1 MARHAL
7 RLELAL
13 LEKDHA
19 LVAGMTI
26 TKTLR
31 DTNVLLHGGMIQCLV
46 HLISATMDLVQLTI
60 SVATMNTHQ
69 ETGVVLAVQ
78 MCTKTTPSIFR
89 HAHLAADHVLP
100 LHVAGLFQTM
110 LAKT

>member
-1 MARHAL
+1 
-7 RLELAL
+7 LELAP
-13 LEKDHA
+13 LEKDHV

-31 DTNVLLHGGMIQCLV
+31 DTSVLLHGGMTQWV
-46 HLISATMDLVQLTI
+46 VDLISTTMDLVRLPIT
-60 SVATMNTHQ
+60 VATMNTLQ
-69 ETGVVLAVQ
+69 ESGVVLAVQ

-89 HAHLAADHVLP
+89 HAHLAADHVP
-100 LHVAGLFQTM
+100 PDLHVAGLFQTM